1 MTFMFYAT
9 AVVVIAFLLTLA
21 FVRADAAK
29 VAGAISLAGPLAIG
43 LGGVAMLLVGRAG
56 LAGVAFSVAAAWYMS
71 ARSRRPSSPS
81 PGKKSTV
88 RTAALEMELDH
99 DTGALEG
106 VVLAGR
112 YEGRILGTL
121 GKEDLVALHAELS
134 GDGESLQL
142 LEAYLDGR
150 LAGWREGA
158 DPDAG
163 RRERAAPGTGAMTK
177 QEAYQIL
184 GLEAGASTADIRQ
197 AHRRLMKS
205 LHPDLGG
212 SDFLAA
218 RINEAKDVLLDS
230 HER

>member
-9 AVVVIAFLLTLA
+9 AAFAVAFLLLLA

-29 VAGAISLAGPLAIG
+29 VAGAINVAGPVIVG
-43 LGGVAMLLVGRAG
+43 LGGLAMLLLGRAG
-56 LAGVAFSVAAAWYMS
+56 LAGIALSAAVAWYMS
-71 ARSRRPSSPS
+71 GRSRRASQPSR
-81 PGKKSTV
+81 GKRSTV

-99 DTGALEG
+99 DTGGLEG
-106 VVLAGR
+106 IVLAGR
-112 YEGRILGTL
+112 YEGKVLGTL
-121 GKEDLVALHAELS
+121 GKDDLVALHAELS

-142 LEAYLDGR
+142 LEAYLDSR
-150 LAGWREGA
+150 FPGWREGA
-158 DPDAG
+158 DTDGG
-163 RRERAAPGTGAMTK
+163 RGERAAPSTGAMTK

-184 GLEAGASTADIRQ
+184 GLEAGASTADIRK

-218 RINEAKDVLLDS
+218 RINEAKDVLLNG
-230 HER
+230 H